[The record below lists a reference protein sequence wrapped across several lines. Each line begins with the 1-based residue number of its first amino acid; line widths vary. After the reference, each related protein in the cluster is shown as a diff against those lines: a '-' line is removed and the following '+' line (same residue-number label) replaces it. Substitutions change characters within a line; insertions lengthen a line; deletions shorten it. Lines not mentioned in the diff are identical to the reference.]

1 MACVCDVWKAF
12 SSSKRAVLDCCVYL
26 EQLLAVES
34 GTIYKFAVVF
44 EDPFPVGIEMTPICL
59 AAGDS

>member
-1 MACVCDVWKAF
+1 MWLVYVMFGRLSPAL
-12 SSSKRAVLDCCVYL
+12 SVLDCCVYL

-44 EDPFPVGIEMTPICL
+44 EDPFPSW
-59 AAGDS
+59 D